1 MSSDEE
7 DIDLNE
13 DTASQLETI
22 TDDGNDLMDIEGK
35 KQNKNKNKESPPCFL
50 YINVYIYYTNSLFKD
65 PLPSTQNSPAASPPQ
80 NLPNT
85 RQVDLSINPQLL
97 TCKSYDCVP
106 LVK

>member
-35 KQNKNKNKESPPCFL
+35 IKQNLKKSPPCFFM
-50 YINVYIYYTNSLFKD
+50 YIYIHYSYRS
-65 PLPSTQNSPAASPPQ
+65 PSF
-80 NLPNT
+80 
-85 RQVDLSINPQLL
+85 NPEF
-97 TCKSYDCVP
+97 TCSNIITTTKP
-106 LVK
+106 TKHKTT